1 VIRNL
6 VEDHVVAAYDS
17 MRPHFP
23 EFCGCETCREDA
35 LVYTLNRIPARY
47 VATPTGSVVTE
58 VNLEKN
64 QSRAAI
70 EVAMMDALRRVS
82 LAPRCANRG
91 KPSAQT

>member
-6 VEDHVVAAYDS
+6 VEDHAVAAYDA

-35 LVYTLNRIPARY
+35 LVYALNRIPARY
-47 VATPTGSVVTE
+47 VSTPTGSVVTE
-58 VNLEKN
+58 VNLEKG

-70 EVAMMDALRRVS
+70 EVAMMDALRKVT
-82 LAPRCANRG
+82 LAPRCGNRPKVTG
-91 KPSAQT
+91 DA

>member
-23 EFCGCETCREDA
+23 EFCGCGICREDA
-35 LVYTLNRIPARY
+35 MVYTLNRIPARY
-47 VATPTGSVVTE
+47 VSSPTGSVVTE
-58 VNLEKN
+58 VSLEKG

-70 EVAMMDALRRVS
+70 EVAMMDALRKIA
-82 LAPRCANRG
+82 LAPRCGSRSKAPP
-91 KPSAQT
+91 PS

>member
-1 VIRNL
+1 MIRNL
-6 VEDHVVAAYDS
+6 VEDHVVSAYDS

-23 EFCGCETCREDA
+23 DFCGCEICREDA

-58 VNLEKN
+58 INLEKN

-70 EVAMMDALRRVS
+70 EVAMMEAMRKVS
-82 LAPRCANRG
+82 MAPRCPNRA
-91 KPSAQT
+91 KPTSQT

>member
-1 VIRNL
+1 MIRNL
-6 VEDHVVAAYDS
+6 VEDHVVSAYDS

-23 EFCGCETCREDA
+23 DFCGCEICREDA

-58 VNLEKN
+58 INLEKN

-70 EVAMMDALRRVS
+70 EVAMMEAMRKVS
-82 LAPRCANRG
+82 MAPRCPQRA
-91 KPSAQT
+91 KPSGQT

>member
-1 VIRNL
+1 M
-6 VEDHVVAAYDS
+6 AAYDS

-23 EFCGCETCREDA
+23 DFCGCETCREDA

-58 VNLEKN
+58 INLEKG

-70 EVAMMDALRRVS
+70 EVAMMDALRKVS
-82 LAPRCANRG
+82 LEPRCGNRARSSG
-91 KPSAQT
+91 PA